1 MEKAFILINSITG
14 LQELVIEKMRSLS
27 FVKEIHKLYG
37 VYDILLKVEENDHLK
52 LKDVVTN
59 SIRKMEG
66 VGSTLTMIVI

>member
-14 LQELVIEKMRSLS
+14 LQELVIEKMKSFT

-37 VYDILLKVEENDHLK
+37 VYDILLKIEENDHLK

-66 VGSTLTMIVI
+66 VGSTLTMIII